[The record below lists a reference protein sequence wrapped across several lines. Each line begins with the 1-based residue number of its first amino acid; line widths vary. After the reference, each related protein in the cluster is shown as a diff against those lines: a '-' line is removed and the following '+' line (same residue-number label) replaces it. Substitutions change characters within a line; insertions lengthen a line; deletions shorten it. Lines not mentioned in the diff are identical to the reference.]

1 MDNQFVRKETCEERE
16 KRIEEWHE
24 TLLTIAGN
32 LSNAT
37 SAIAQTA
44 ALQEE
49 MAKSQTDHEKRIRA
63 LETKPASMWNSL
75 VTAGVSALG
84 GGLAG
89 AVLSNIIK

>member
-1 MDNQFVRKETCEERE
+1 MDEFVRKETCDERE

-49 MAKSQTDHEKRIRA
+49 MAKSQRDHEDRIRA
-63 LETKPASMWNSL
+63 LETKPAGRWNAL
-75 VTAGVSALG
+75 VTSIITAVG
-84 GGLAG
+84 GGVAG
-89 AVLSNIIK
+89 AILSTIIK